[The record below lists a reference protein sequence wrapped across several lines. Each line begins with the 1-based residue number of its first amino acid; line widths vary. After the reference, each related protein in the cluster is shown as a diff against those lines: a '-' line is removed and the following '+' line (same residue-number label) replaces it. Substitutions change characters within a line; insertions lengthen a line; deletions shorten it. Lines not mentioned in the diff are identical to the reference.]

1 MLFRSSILM
10 DRYEKLQL
18 QFDKL
23 LEIVEVL
30 INSQGDMKRRI
41 EQLEAQILEDDHK

>member
-1 MLFRSSILM
+1 M
-10 DRYEKLQL
+10 DSYENLQL

-23 LEIVEVL
+23 LEIVETL

>member
-1 MLFRSSILM
+1 ME
-10 DRYEKLQL
+10 RYENLQL

-30 INSQGDMKRRI
+30 INSQGEIGR
-41 EQLEAQILEDDHK
+41 AHV

>member
-1 MLFRSSILM
+1 ME
-10 DRYEKLQL
+10 RYENLQL

-30 INSQGDMKRRI
+30 INSQGDMKKRI
-41 EQLEAQILEDDHK
+41 EQLESQVLEDDHK

>member
-1 MLFRSSILM
+1 ME
-10 DRYEKLQL
+10 RYENLQL

-23 LEIVEVL
+23 LEIVETL
-30 INSQGDMKRRI
+30 INSQGDMKKRI

>member
-1 MLFRSSILM
+1 ME
-10 DRYEKLQL
+10 RYENLQL

-30 INSQGDMKRRI
+30 INSQGDMKKRI
-41 EQLEAQILEDDHK
+41 EQLESQILEDDHK

>member
-1 MLFRSSILM
+1 MGHIEDLHM
-10 DRYEKLQL
+10 

-23 LEIVEVL
+23 REIVEAL
-30 INSQGDMKRRI
+30 INSQGDMKKRI

>member
-1 MLFRSSILM
+1 M

-30 INSQGDMKRRI
+30 INSQGDMKKRI

>member
-1 MLFRSSILM
+1 ME
-10 DRYEKLQL
+10 RYENLQL

-30 INSQGDMKRRI
+30 INSQGDMKKRI
-41 EQLEAQILEDDHK
+41 EHLESQILEDDHK

>member
-1 MLFRSSILM
+1 ME
-10 DRYEKLQL
+10 RYENLQL

-30 INSQGDMKRRI
+30 INSQGDMKKRI
-41 EQLEAQILEDDHK
+41 EQLESQISEDDHK

>member
-1 MLFRSSILM
+1 M
-10 DRYEKLQL
+10 ETHENLQL

-30 INSQGDMKRRI
+30 INSQDDMKKRI
-41 EQLEAQILEDDHK
+41 EQLESQVLEDDHK

>member
-1 MLFRSSILM
+1 ME
-10 DRYEKLQL
+10 RYENLQL

-30 INSQGDMKRRI
+30 INSQDDMKKRI
-41 EQLEAQILEDDHK
+41 EQLESQVLEDDHK

>member
-1 MLFRSSILM
+1 ME
-10 DRYEKLQL
+10 RYENLQL

-30 INSQGDMKRRI
+30 INSQGDMKKRI

>member
-1 MLFRSSILM
+1 M
-10 DRYEKLQL
+10 DHYEKLQL

-30 INSQGDMKRRI
+30 INSQGDMKKRI

>member
-1 MLFRSSILM
+1 ME
-10 DRYEKLQL
+10 RYENLQL

-30 INSQGDMKRRI
+30 INSQGDMKKRI
-41 EQLEAQILEDDHK
+41 EQLEARILEDDHK

>member
-1 MLFRSSILM
+1 MGHI
-10 DRYEKLQL
+10 ENLQM

-30 INSQGDMKRRI
+30 INSQGDMKKRI

>member
-1 MLFRSSILM
+1 MGHIE
-10 DRYEKLQL
+10 DLQM

-30 INSQGDMKRRI
+30 INSQGDMKKRI

>member
-1 MLFRSSILM
+1 MGHI
-10 DRYEKLQL
+10 ENLQM

-23 LEIVEVL
+23 LEIVETL
-30 INSQGDMKRRI
+30 INSQDDMKKRI